1 MPLSFEDK
9 LKNYADL
16 IVQVGANVQ
25 EGQNVFFR
33 APVEGVQLARLVVES
48 AYEAGARFVDI
59 LWSDEQTNLSTYKHA
74 PDDVFDEVPA
84 WQKTALID
92 AAERHDAFIEIRA
105 VDPQLFKDID
115 SKRVAKAEAT
125 RRRELRPFS
134 EAVMNSDVNWCLVTM
149 PITSWA
155 SRVFPDA
162 QPDAAKEQLWDAIFK
177 AVRADQ
183 DDPVSAW
190 REHLE
195 NLETRRKYLNDKQY
209 TALKYTAPGTDL
221 TVGLP
226 KGHMWLGGYQPTNE
240 GIVYVANMP
249 TEEVFTLPH
258 KDRVD
263 GTVRSAKPL
272 AYGGQIIDGFEF
284 TFKDGKVVDY
294 SAEEGQEVLEQL
306 LNTDEG
312 AKHLGEVALVPHS
325 SPISQSGILFFNTLF
340 DENAASHLAL
350 GRAYRFT
357 LEGGT
362 EMNDEEAAA
371 AGANDSLTHVDF
383 MIGSADTDIDGV
395 LPDGSSEAVMRKG
408 EWAL

>member
-1 MPLSFEDK
+1 M
-9 LKNYADL
+9 
-16 IVQVGANVQ
+16 
-25 EGQNVFFR
+25 
-33 APVEGVQLARLVVES
+33 
-48 AYEAGARFVDI
+48 
-59 LWSDEQTNLSTYKHA
+59 
-74 PDDVFDEVPA
+74 
-84 WQKTALID
+84 
-92 AAERHDAFIEIRA
+92 
-105 VDPQLFKDID
+105 
-115 SKRVAKAEAT
+115 
-125 RRRELRPFS
+125 
-134 EAVMNSDVNWCLVTM
+134 
-149 PITSWA
+149 
-155 SRVFPDA
+155 
-162 QPDAAKEQLWDAIFK
+162 EQLWDAIFR

-183 DDPVSAW
+183 SDPVSAW

-195 NLETRRKYLNDKQY
+195 SLEDRRKYLNDKQY

-226 KGHMWLGGYQPTNE
+226 EGHVWLGGYQPTNE

-284 TFKDGKVVDY
+284 TFKNGQVVDY
-294 SAEEGQEVLEQL
+294 KAEVGQDVLEQL
-306 LNTDEG
+306 LATDEG

-325 SPISQSGILFFNTLF
+325 SPISQSEILFFNTLF

-362 EMNDEEAAA
+362 EMNNEQAMA

-383 MIGSADTDIDGV
+383 MIGSAQTDIDGGV
-395 LPDGSSEAVMRKG
+395 AGRVKRKRDEKRGVGALEVSSLNCV
-408 EWAL
+408 

>member
-1 MPLSFEDK
+1 MSLSFEDK

-25 EGQNVFFR
+25 KGQNVLFR
-33 APVEGVQLARLVVES
+33 APVQGAPLARLIVEA
-48 AYEAGARFVDI
+48 AYKAGARFVDV
-59 LWSDEQTNLSTYKHA
+59 LWSDEQTLLSTYQHA
-74 PDDVFDEVPA
+74 PDDVFDEMPT
-84 WQKTALID
+84 WQKVALTD
-92 AAERHDAFIEIRA
+92 AAKRHDAFIEIRA
-105 VDPQLFKDID
+105 VDPQLLKDIEP
-115 SKRVAKAEAT
+115 KRVARAEST

-149 PITSWA
+149 PIESWA

-162 QPDAAKEQLWDAIFK
+162 QPDAGMEQLWDAIFR

-183 DDPVSAW
+183 SDPVSAW

-195 NLETRRKYLNDKQY
+195 SLEDRRKYLNDKQY

-226 KGHMWLGGYQPTNE
+226 EGHIWLGGYQPTNE

-284 TFKDGKVVDY
+284 TFKNGQVVDY
-294 SAEEGQEVLEQL
+294 KAEVGQDVLEQL
-306 LNTDEG
+306 LATDEG

-325 SPISQSGILFFNTLF
+325 SPISQSEILFFNTLF

-362 EMNDEEAAA
+362 EMNNEQAMA

-383 MIGSADTDIDGV
+383 MIGSAQTDIDGV
-395 LPDGSSEAVMRKG
+395 LPDGSSESVMRKG